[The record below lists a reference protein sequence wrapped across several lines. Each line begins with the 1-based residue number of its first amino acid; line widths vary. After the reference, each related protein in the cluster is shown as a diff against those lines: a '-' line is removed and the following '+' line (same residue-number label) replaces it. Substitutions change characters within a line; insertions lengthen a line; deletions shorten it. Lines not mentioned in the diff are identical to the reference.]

1 MLPFDKRGI
10 IKDINRLQIF
20 QFLIFELDDWHEI
33 RDQYGIYY
41 SENKTNQFLGSTLKV
56 SNDVIMVSDFE
67 NSLIERKS

>member
-1 MLPFDKRGI
+1 M
-10 IKDINRLQIF
+10 
-20 QFLIFELDDWHEI
+20 

-67 NSLIERKS
+67 NYNYRAEMLSDENRFFFN